1 MSDSQKPSLALFDF
15 DGTITDEDM
24 FSAFLHY
31 SVFGLRKWV
40 GNVVILPF
48 YALYK
53 AGVIPAKRMRPIAS
67 FIAFAGRKTQEVEA
81 LGAQFAKEVITKH
94 IRPEA
99 QAKLEWHQARG
110 DTIVVV
116 SASLNAYLKPWC
128 QTHGYQLLCS
138 ELLSGS
144 ERLGGFYQSG
154 DCSLE
159 RKVHRVQSTFD
170 LSQYQAIY
178 AYGDTHEDIPMLK
191 LADHA
196 MLNWQPW
203 SHNKPIS
210 KNA

>member
-31 SVFGLRKWV
+31 SVFDLRKWV

-53 AGVIPAKRMRPIAS
+53 VGVIPAKRMRPIAS
-67 FIAFAGRKTQEVEA
+67 FIAFAGRRTQEVEA

-116 SASLNAYLKPWC
+116 SASLNAYLKPWS

-138 ELLSGS
+138 ELLGESKYINGS
-144 ERLGGFYQSG
+144 YQSG

-159 RKVHRVQSTFD
+159 RKAERVQRAFD
-170 LSQYQAIY
+170 LSQYKTIY

-191 LADHA
+191 LASHA
-196 MLNWQPW
+196 MMNWQPW
-203 SHNKPIS
+203 QRE
-210 KNA
+210 KNLN

>member
-1 MSDSQKPSLALFDF
+1 MSDKKPSLALFDF

-31 SVFGLRKWV
+31 AVSGPRKWV
-40 GNVVILPF
+40 GNIVILPF

-53 AGVIPAKRMRPIAS
+53 ADVIPAKRMRPIAS
-67 FIAFAGRKTQEVEA
+67 FIAFAGRRTQEVEA
-81 LGAQFAKEVITKH
+81 LGSQFAKEVITKH

-116 SASLNAYLKPWC
+116 SASLNAYLSPWC
-128 QTHGYQLLCS
+128 ETQGYQLLCS
-138 ELLSGS
+138 EIIGDSKRINGLYL
-144 ERLGGFYQSG
+144 SG

-159 RKVHRVQSTFD
+159 RKVERVQRAFD
-170 LSQYQAIY
+170 FSQYKTIY

-196 MLNWQPW
+196 MMNWQPW
-203 SHNKPIS
+203 QSENGL
-210 KNA
+210 N

>member
-67 FIAFAGRKTQEVEA
+67 FIAFAGRTTQEVEA

-116 SASLNAYLKPWC
+116 SASLNAYLKPWS

-138 ELLSGS
+138 ELLDES
-144 ERLGGFYQSG
+144 ERISGHYQSG

-159 RKVHRVQSTFD
+159 RKVERVQRAYD
-170 LSQYQAIY
+170 LSHYETIY

-191 LADHA
+191 LASHA
-196 MLNWQPW
+196 MMNWQPW
-203 SHNKPIS
+203 QSENS
-210 KNA
+210 LN

>member
-40 GNVVILPF
+40 GNIVILPF

-67 FIAFAGRKTQEVEA
+67 FIAFAGRRTQEVEA

-99 QAKLEWHQARG
+99 RAKLEWHQARG

-116 SASLNAYLKPWC
+116 SASLNAYLRPWS

-138 ELLSGS
+138 ELFGESEHISG
-144 ERLGGFYQSG
+144 RYQSG

-159 RKVHRVQSTFD
+159 RKVERVQRAFD
-170 LSQYQAIY
+170 LSQYETIY

-191 LADHA
+191 LASHA
-196 MLNWQPW
+196 MMNWQPW
-203 SHNKPIS
+203 QSESSQN
-210 KNA
+210 